1 MIRLIAATI
10 VLALAC
16 VGVQAEPYLAVQS
29 GLRCAMCH
37 VNQTGGGMR
46 TPFGNQFAQTQLAAT
61 QWPSAA
67 ADWTGQFGSHFGAGA
82 NLRAAATRTEVAGEH
97 QSDPLEL
104 REARVYF
111 SFTPVAERLS
121 FYLDQYLRPGSSQNR
136 EAFVRYGAEDGSHY
150 LKAGRFYLPF
160 GWRLQDNSSF
170 VRSQS
175 AIDMT
180 GPDLGV
186 EFGWDRGPL
195 SLQFAVSNGT
205 YGESEVD
212 DGKQFSLQLAYLQAT
227 WRVGVGGNFNDQD
240 IGDRAAWGLFGGL
253 RTGPVSW
260 LAEIDLIE
268 DRSSTS
274 IAGAKLRSYAW
285 LLEGNW
291 RIAQGHSLKAS
302 FEGLDPDRDR
312 SSDGQ
317 SRVSAVY
324 EYTPIPFLQ
333 LRGGARR
340 YDGPAQFPQQNRR
353 LYFVELHGFF

>member
-1 MIRLIAATI
+1 VIRLIAATI

-46 TPFGNQFAQTQLAAT
+46 TPFGNQFVQTQLAAT

-317 SRVSAVY
+317 SRISAVY

-340 YDGPAQFPQQNRR
+340 YDGPAQFPQQSRR